1 MGFSNTG
8 SAAADFL
15 MGTMDSVTLGSVT
28 NELDVGHDIDAYA
41 QDQWRASS
49 KLRVTLGVRYQYNPP
64 SWEARDMVSSVV
76 FGPSFTDPQVVV
88 PQGMNEGT
96 FMLMRDTLFPFVPVR
111 RATELDRGLIHNTYR
126 NFAPRLGIAYQLDA
140 KTVIRGGYG
149 IFFGFPDVVS
159 GAVLTINPPL
169 KIQITANSNATDP
182 TLIINQSVFGA
193 NPLQRRLTNPA
204 FGSVR
209 ATDFPPEFIQ
219 MYNLSIQHEVAP
231 NWLVELGYVGNR
243 PSRVAVIT
251 QINDAYPAL
260 PADTSPV
267 QSRRRISTVLGNLP
281 YLAPQG
287 FSNYNAMTLS
297 LEKRFSQGLSMM
309 ANYTWSRALGAA
321 PAVTNGINNT
331 PVQDPFNLKR
341 EYGPLEFDVINR
353 VSVGY
358 VYDLPFGKGRHFLT
372 NPNRA
377 AEYLLGGWQV
387 NGILTLQG
395 GFPITPTL
403 SYSLGKTNTN
413 SRPNA
418 IGDPTKTS
426 RRPDDWINRTAF
438 AIPSNAEIEAG
449 NFYGNAGRGSM
460 RSPGFRN
467 VDLSLAKNIAIRE
480 RMRLQ
485 FRSEFFNVTNTPN
498 FAFAGAVG
506 TIFGTPTFGRL
517 TLAGDPR
524 VIQFG
529 LKLLY

>member
-1 MGFSNTG
+1 
-8 SAAADFL
+8 
-15 MGTMDSVTLGSVT
+15 
-28 NELDVGHDIDAYA
+28 
-41 QDQWRASS
+41 
-49 KLRVTLGVRYQYNPP
+49 
-64 SWEARDMVSSVV
+64 
-76 FGPSFTDPQVVV
+76 
-88 PQGMNEGT
+88 
-96 FMLMRDTLFPFVPVR
+96 
-111 RATELDRGLIHNTYR
+111 
-126 NFAPRLGIAYQLDA
+126 
-140 KTVIRGGYG
+140 
-149 IFFGFPDVVS
+149 
-159 GAVLTINPPL
+159 
-169 KIQITANSNATDP
+169 
-182 TLIINQSVFGA
+182 
-193 NPLQRRLTNPA
+193 
-204 FGSVR
+204 GSVR

-287 FSNYNAMTLS
+287 FSNYNATTLS
-297 LEKRFSQGLSMM
+297 LEKRFSQG
-309 ANYTWSRALGAA
+309 
-321 PAVTNGINNT
+321 NNT
-331 PVQDPFNLKR
+331 SVQDPFNLKR

-418 IGDPTKTS
+418 IGHPTKTS
-426 RRPDDWINRTAF
+426 RRT
-438 AIPSNAEIEAG
+438 
-449 NFYGNAGRGSM
+449 
-460 RSPGFRN
+460 
-467 VDLSLAKNIAIRE
+467 
-480 RMRLQ
+480 
-485 FRSEFFNVTNTPN
+485 
-498 FAFAGAVG
+498 
-506 TIFGTPTFGRL
+506 
-517 TLAGDPR
+517 
-524 VIQFG
+524 
-529 LKLLY
+529 